1 MKYFSLIVALCLAT
15 SFTLAATDAN
25 TANPKGNK
33 LYHVVAFKFKETATP
48 DQIKQVEQAFRALK
62 NKIQEIQS
70 LEWGTNV
77 SPEKLNK
84 GFSHAFVL
92 TFKSDQERDTYL
104 VHPAHKAFGKSI
116 GPAVADVFV
125 IDFWAQE

>member
-15 SFTLAATDAN
+15 SFTLAAADAN